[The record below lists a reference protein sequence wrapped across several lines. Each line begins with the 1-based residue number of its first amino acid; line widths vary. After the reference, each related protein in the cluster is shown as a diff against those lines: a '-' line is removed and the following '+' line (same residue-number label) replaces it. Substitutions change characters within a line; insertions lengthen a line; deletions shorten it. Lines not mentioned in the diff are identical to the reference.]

1 MTLEERSRAK
11 KLSMLSKAYVKLLIP
26 HKAFVIVMLI
36 LMVLVYSIWFFADV
50 SGYIPATHIFLSN
63 FILFLCSNDLVG
75 DNDMPTNS
83 DIGILPVT
91 GAAGTGAFLCTLPFK
106 AKDILCMRLR
116 TLEINF
122 AVVTGSAVIMQI
134 VLILTNSSEGL
145 FPSGFCAAVLA
156 FSELL
161 YMVVTFIRK
170 YPIKL
175 YANLTVFV
183 FAAFASCVTFIIDED
198 TYPMIKAFEFLSGWA
213 GLAVIIISPI
223 LISAAGE
230 IYLKNKKDPS
240 WHLK

>member
-1 MTLEERSRAK
+1 MTSEERSRAK
-11 KLSMLSKAYVKLLIP
+11 KLSVLSKAYAKSISP
-26 HKAFVIVMLI
+26 KAFITVTLI
-36 LMVLVYSIWFFADV
+36 IMFLLYDIWFWAGA
-50 SGYIPATHIFLSN
+50 SGYIPSTHIFLSN

-122 AVVTGSAVIMQI
+122 AVVTVSAVIMQT
-134 VLILTNSSEGL
+134 VLILTDSIEGL
-145 FPSGFCAAVLA
+145 FPSGFCAAALSIA
-156 FSELL
+156 ELL
-161 YMVVTFIRK
+161 YMVVTFLRR
-170 YPIKL
+170 YPIRL

-183 FAAFASCVTFIIDED
+183 LAAFASCISFIIDES
-198 TYPMIKAFEFLSGWA
+198 TYPIVKPFEFLSGWA

-240 WHLK
+240 WHLR

>member
-11 KLSMLSKAYVKLLIP
+11 KLGRLSQAYARSISSKAVITVTLIIMFLLYV
-26 HKAFVIVMLI
+26 
-36 LMVLVYSIWFFADV
+36 IWFLADV
-50 SGYIPATHIFLSN
+50 SGYIPSTHIFLSN

-91 GAAGTGAFLCTLPFK
+91 GAAGTGAFFCTLPFK

-122 AVVTGSAVIMQI
+122 AVVTGSAAITQA
-134 VLILTNSSEGL
+134 VLILTGSSEGL
-145 FPSGFCAAVLA
+145 FPSGFCAAVIAL
-156 FSELL
+156 SELL
-161 YMVVTFIRK
+161 YMIVTFIRK

-183 FAAFASCVTFIIDED
+183 LAAFASCITFIIDED
-198 TYPMIKAFEFLSGWA
+198 IYPMIKAFEFLSGWA
-213 GLAVIIISPI
+213 GLAVLIISPI

-230 IYLKNKKDPS
+230 LYLKNKKDPS
-240 WHLK
+240 WHLR

>member
-1 MTLEERSRAK
+1 MTSEERSRAK
-11 KLSMLSKAYVKLLIP
+11 KLSRLSQAYARSIP
-26 HKAFVIVMLI
+26 HKTFITVTLIIMFLLYVIWL
-36 LMVLVYSIWFFADV
+36 FADA
-50 SGYIPATHIFLSN
+50 SGYIPSTHIFLSN
-63 FILFLCSNDLVG
+63 FILFLCSSDLVG
-75 DNDMPTNS
+75 DNDMPINS

-122 AVVTGSAVIMQI
+122 AVVTVSAVIMQT
-134 VLILTNSSEGL
+134 VLILTGSSEGL
-145 FPSGFCAAVLA
+145 FPSGFCAAALSVA
-156 FSELL
+156 ELL
-161 YMVVTFIRK
+161 YMVVVFMRR

-175 YANLTVFV
+175 YSNMTVF
-183 FAAFASCVTFIIDED
+183 ALTAIASCVTFIIDED
-198 TYPMIKAFEFLSGWA
+198 TYPMIKAFEFLSGWT

-240 WHLK
+240 WHLR